1 MKSGIGEGQGTGHQK
16 PELLLG
22 FREDTGEPELRGIGA
37 VLIGARHRATSEA
50 MPLRTATDIYSYH
63 SPFVGRP
70 AYGSALFIAN
80 PDTPMV

>member
-1 MKSGIGEGQGTGHQK
+1 MKSGIGEGRGTGHQK
-16 PELLLG
+16 PELL
-22 FREDTGEPELRGIGA
+22 GA

-70 AYGSALFIAN
+70 ALFIAS